1 MGEFDTKR
9 NGIPVKILETGEEF
23 NSIKAC
29 ADAIGGNASCVSRVV
44 NIVLVMGSIFQK
56 PVKNLKSA
64 RINEDVQ
71 ELEYRLSKP
80 EKRMSP

>member
-29 ADAIGGNASCVSRVV
+29 ADAIGGNASCVSRVPM
-44 NIVLVMGSIFQK
+44 LVT
-56 PVKNLKSA
+56 
-64 RINEDVQ
+64 
-71 ELEYRLSKP
+71 LS
-80 EKRMSP
+80 

>member
-9 NGIPVKILETGEEF
+9 NGVPVKILETGEEF

-44 NIVLVMGSIFQK
+44 NGSK
-56 PVKNLKSA
+56 G
-64 RINEDVQ
+64 
-71 ELEYRLSKP
+71 YCTCHGC
-80 EKRMSP
+80 

>member
-44 NIVLVMGSIFQK
+44 NGMGSIFQK
-56 PVKNLKSA
+56 LVKNLKSA
-64 RINEDVQ
+64 RISEDVQ

-80 EKRMSP
+80 EKCMSP